1 MPLTKTSHLSEFTRP
16 PPDSATFAFPPP
28 LMTSPYIPPTLIFFR
43 ASATLGT
50 KMRWHATHTE
60 YIKVVQGA
68 VLVTVSGVTRTYT
81 KDDGVVEVPRCA
93 RHEWMR
99 FGRPA
104 ELLSK
109 GQREAQD
116 AWTRFE

>member
-16 PPDSATFAFPPP
+16 PPDSATFAFPST
-28 LMTSPYIPPTLIFFR
+28 LMTSPYIPHTLITFR
-43 ASATLGT
+43 AGATLGSQLH
-50 KMRWHATHTE
+50 WHATHTE
-60 YIKVVQGA
+60 YIKVVEGA
-68 VLVTVSGVTRTYT
+68 TLIMVFGVTRTYT
-81 KDDGVVEVPRCA
+81 KDDGVVEVPRSA

-99 FGRPA
+99 SDRPA

-116 AWTRFE
+116 AWTRVE